1 MKKRSF
7 LLIFPVLAILLGLIP
22 QSVVMNF
29 ADYDAET
36 GNVNIIKKYFSYFDM
51 TPFGYGDIFP
61 LICAVL
67 ICIILLLA
75 LIYMFTGRYA
85 LLNIMSATCIAA
97 AIVSVLPVL
106 LKSYTLIGLGITLL
120 LVIEI
125 MFITAMKKN
134 ESKEK
139 ENRNENI

>member
-7 LLIFPVLAILLGLIP
+7 LLIFPVIAILLGLLP

-51 TPFGYGDIFP
+51 TPFGYGDFFP
-61 LICAVL
+61 LMTAILTCAVT
-67 ICIILLLA
+67 LLA

-85 LLNIMSATCIAA
+85 LLNIMIGTCIAA